1 MKTFAM
7 AAAVAAGLLA
17 SATAVAANEAQPAT
31 EKREAVTLRVNSAGV
46 NFADPAEVAAFRR
59 EVARQIAAAC
69 NPGDRVNADAMP
81 DFRCRREMAANM
93 EPVVTYMA
101 ARATR
106 GDTRFVGLD

>member
-17 SATAVAANEAQPAT
+17 SATAVAAT
-31 EKREAVTLRVNSAGV
+31 EPQQREAVTLRVNSASV

-69 NPGDRVNADAMP
+69 NPGDRVNADVRP

-93 EPVVTYMA
+93 EPVVNYMA
-101 ARATR
+101 VRATR